1 MNTLFFKMTDISRRD
16 PEIYFM
22 TDLRAAILEHVLKH
36 RSLPDKIV
44 IPVDLFKAVV
54 HCFDDFTKVYGIEL
68 KWSDQGEPLEQLERE

>member
-1 MNTLFFKMTDISRRD
+1 MSTLFFKPASFEKRD

-36 RSLPDKIV
+36 RSLPERIL
-44 IPVDLFKAVV
+44 IPVDLFKAVA

-68 KWSDQGEPLEQLERE
+68 KWSDQDEPLEQLERE